1 MMQQWRQQWQIY
13 SDKYLQLSPREQYLI
28 ILTGLVAITFIIF
41 HLFIDTKLL
50 ETNRLTQ
57 DLVQIEN
64 QSKTLTLS
72 AKEYQAALA
81 QDPNTAI
88 TAQIKQFEEKLAEVD
103 TQLLTLTSQLISPT
117 QMRQALL
124 ALLKLEKGVSLLS
137 FELIGAQPLL
147 DETNVDVTA
156 QNLADESVNLSSK
169 PSSENS
175 ENNHAIASMNLY
187 RHGIKIKLSGRYFEL
202 RNYLSQLEQLSWK
215 FFWQEFDLKVVEYPM
230 SEVSIEIYS
239 LGSKE
244 AFVGV

>member
-57 DLVQIEN
+57 DLLQIEN

-147 DETNVDVTA
+147 DETNVSVTA
-156 QNLADESVNLSSK
+156 QNLAEESIK

-175 ENNHAIASMNLY
+175 EGNNAISSMNLY